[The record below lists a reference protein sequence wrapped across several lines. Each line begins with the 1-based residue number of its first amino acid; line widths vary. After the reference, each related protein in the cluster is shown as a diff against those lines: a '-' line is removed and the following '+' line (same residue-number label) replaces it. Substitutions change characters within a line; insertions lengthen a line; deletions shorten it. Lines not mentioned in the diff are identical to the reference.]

1 MLSRRVRDFLR
12 EDPPKLAE
20 QLAFEDVPRHRSNE
34 AKLLHA
40 WLATVA
46 LLQAVLMQAVLMQ
59 AVLMQAGLADYRAS
73 LQAHVSIRRDC
84 LRATHPNACLSGSR

>member
-59 AVLMQAGLADYRAS
+59 AGLADYRAS